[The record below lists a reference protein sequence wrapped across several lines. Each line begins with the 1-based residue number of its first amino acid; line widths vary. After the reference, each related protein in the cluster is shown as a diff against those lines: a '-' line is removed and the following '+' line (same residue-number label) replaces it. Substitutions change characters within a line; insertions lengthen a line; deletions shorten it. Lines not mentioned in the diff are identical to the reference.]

1 MERPIP
7 SIAELHARY
16 KKGDVRPSEVV
27 DLYAQVIEAREKE
40 LNAFISLTLEQAREQ
55 ALQLEKNATGPTS
68 PVWGV
73 PLAVKDNIAVKGVP
87 LTCGSR
93 ILLGYTPPYTATV
106 MERLLRAGVLLLGK
120 TNMDEFAMGSSGE
133 HSYFGPTRNPLDPA
147 RVPGGSSSG
156 SAAAVASG
164 EALAALGSDTGGSI
178 RQPAAFTGI
187 VGFKPSYGRVSR
199 WGLVAFASSLDQIGP
214 MTLTVDDAIRL
225 YAIMGG
231 MDPHDATTVDQP
243 VHSYEELR
251 WDGRRPSLRV
261 GVVRTFL
268 EEEGLDPSV
277 RQVMARVMTRLEQ
290 EGLTL
295 VDVDLPHQ
303 RYAIPTY
310 YLVATSEASSNLSRF
325 DGGRYGYRAKTYEDL
340 EDMYAR
346 TRGEGFGEEV
356 KRRIMLGTFALSSG
370 YAEDFYGKA
379 LRVRRLI
386 REDFVQAF
394 RQVDVLLTPVTPY
407 PPFRLGEKVD
417 DPLSLYLAD
426 LFTVSVNLAG
436 LPALSQPGG
445 RTPEGLPVGIQ
456 WIAPYLEEK
465 TLFQMASFWESLD
478 KEEIHGAS

>member
-1 MERPIP
+1 MDGSLS
-7 SIAELHARY
+7 SISELHEQYR
-16 KKGDVRPSEVV
+16 KGDLRPSEVV
-27 DLYAQVIEAREKE
+27 DHFARVIEAQEKN
-40 LNAFISLTLEQAREQ
+40 LNAFISLTLERAREQ
-55 ALQLEKNATGPTS
+55 ALKLEKSGGGPDT

-73 PLAVKDNIAVKGVP
+73 PLAVKDNIAVEGVP

-106 MERLLRAGVLLLGK
+106 MERLLEAGALLLGK

-133 HSYFGPTRNPLDPA
+133 HSYFGPTRNPLDPE

-156 SAAAVASG
+156 SAAAVAAG

-214 MTLTVDDAIRL
+214 MTRTVDDAIRL
-225 YAIMGG
+225 FAVMAGQ
-231 MDPHDATTVDQP
+231 DPRDPTTVDTP
-243 VHSYEELR
+243 VPPYEALR
-251 WDGRRPSLRV
+251 WSGKRPTLRV

-268 EEEGLDPSV
+268 EEPGLDAQV
-277 RQVMARVMTRLEQ
+277 REMFLRVVQRLEKEGIAVQ
-290 EGLTL
+290 E
-295 VDVDLPHQ
+295 VDLPHQ

-325 DGGRYGYRAKTYEDL
+325 DGGRYGYRARDYEDL

-386 REDFVQAF
+386 RDDFDRAF
-394 RQVDVLLTPVTPY
+394 QQVDVLLTPVTPY

-436 LPALSQPGG
+436 LPALAQPAG
-445 RTPEGLPVGIQ
+445 RTSAGLPVGIQ
-456 WIAPYLEEK
+456 WIAPYLGEQ
-465 TLFQMASFWESLD
+465 TLFDMASFWESLD
-478 KEEIHGAS
+478 KEETYGPS